1 MDIFRVSFGDCPLLR
16 YFPYRAYGGD
26 RWYGHALSL
35 SPYLQIQIT
44 HNSNTLTSIMTHWQS
59 RNTDS
64 WNRLTD
70 AETWTDM
77 CGCAVLPTNFR
88 SSRLSQFPT
97 QSSHQ
102 LKREQMRSCRSKQS
116 YSTFIHRY
124 LHLASGTYQCQT
136 WAGAILGTFWFIIP
150 DHQIP
155 DSLESLGSEPG
166 PDYSTKIDIWSTLF
180 WLSGH
185 LCQVFSRKQICFIA
199 SEELLL
205 SPGVVGFRKL
215 WLKFLLYLKIL
226 AFGFPEK

>member
-1 MDIFRVSFGDCPLLR
+1 
-16 YFPYRAYGGD
+16 
-26 RWYGHALSL
+26 
-35 SPYLQIQIT
+35 
-44 HNSNTLTSIMTHWQS
+44 
-59 RNTDS
+59 
-64 WNRLTD
+64 
-70 AETWTDM
+70 M
-77 CGCAVLPTNFR
+77 CGCAVLPTNFQ
-88 SSRLSQFPT
+88 SSRLRQFPP

-102 LKREQMRSCRSKQS
+102 LKREEMRSCRSKQS

-185 LCQVFSRKQICFIA
+185 LCQMFSWKQICFIA
-199 SEELLL
+199 SGELLL
-205 SPGVVGFRKL
+205 SPGLVGFRKL

-226 AFGFPEK
+226 AFGFPEKFVGTIWLRLPIIRPFTPSLFVFPGSQQASLLRLCVPLLVIIIFLCTIFISAVV